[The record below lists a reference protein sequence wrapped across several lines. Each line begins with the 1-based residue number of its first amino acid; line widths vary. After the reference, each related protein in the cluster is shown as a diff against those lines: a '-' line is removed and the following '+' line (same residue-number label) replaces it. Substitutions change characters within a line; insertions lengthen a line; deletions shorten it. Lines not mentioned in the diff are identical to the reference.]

1 MTDRHI
7 RLLRLREIIDTD
19 SDNFSLIIA
28 VEKFFFG
35 GESISGNCKCKMN
48 SVRAKLY
55 QFWLAEGKEE
65 LAQIEAEIERQA
77 QESNNPPKTE
87 E

>member
-7 RLLRLREIIDTD
+7 RLLRLKEIIDTD

>member
-77 QESNNPPKTE
+77 QESNNTPKTE

>member
-7 RLLRLREIIDTD
+7 RLERLREIIDTD

-35 GESISGNCKCKMN
+35 GETISGNCKCKMN
-48 SVRAKLY
+48 TVRAKLY

-65 LAQIEAEIERQA
+65 LRLIEEEIERQK
-77 QESNNPPKTE
+77 QESINPPKTE